1 MLSRLQIENVAV
13 IEKAELAL
21 DGGLNVL
28 TGETGA
34 GKSILIDSINLVL
47 GERVSRDIVRTGAP
61 RATVTALFT
70 DVSASVTQ
78 AAEALG
84 YESEDASLLLQRDIA
99 ADGRGSCRING
110 RPATV
115 SLLRE
120 LGRLLVNTHGQHD
133 NQALLSPEKHME
145 YLDSFAGLGGLLER
159 YRGRYGDMTRIQGE
173 LGAVRTDEAEK
184 ARRTDLLTYQLDEIG
199 KAALEDGEEEEL
211 KARRD
216 KIANAEKIAQSVAA
230 ARDALSGGEETS
242 GAVGLLEAAASSL
255 EEAAEWSPEL
265 GGIAERLRAAA
276 VEADE
281 AGGDLRGEEES
292 LDFDPRELEEIEL
305 RLDAIYRLKRKYG
318 GSIAEILRFRDRA
331 QEELEAIEN
340 SDETAIRL
348 QKELEEAVRKAGALA
363 GEITAARKKAARAMR
378 EQVLRELAFL
388 DMPGVQFTVSLET
401 LPAPGPDGAE
411 RAEFLISANPG
422 SPPRPLVKIASGGE
436 LSRVMLAI
444 KNVLADRDDIETAIF
459 DEIDT
464 GVSGRAAQKI
474 GRKLREVARGR
485 QVLCVTHLAQI
496 ASQADRHILIEK
508 QVRGG
513 NTYTLL
519 RPLDFEGRKRELA
532 RIIGGDP
539 ITGATLKTAE
549 EMLESAGIS
558 HELGETK
565 NERV

>member
-78 AAEALG
+78 AAEARG

-133 NQALLSPEKHME
+133 NQALLSPEKHLE
-145 YLDSFAGLGGLLER
+145 YLDNFAGLGGLLER
-159 YRGRYGDMTRIQGE
+159 YRGRYGDMTRIRGE

-199 KAALEDGEEEEL
+199 KATLEDGEEEEL

-230 ARDALSGGEETS
+230 ARNALSGGEEAN

-331 QEELEAIEN
+331 QKELEAIEN

-348 QKELEEAVRKAGALA
+348 QKELEEAVRKVSALA
-363 GEITAARKKAARAMR
+363 GEITAARTKAARGMR

-508 QVRGG
+508 QVRDG